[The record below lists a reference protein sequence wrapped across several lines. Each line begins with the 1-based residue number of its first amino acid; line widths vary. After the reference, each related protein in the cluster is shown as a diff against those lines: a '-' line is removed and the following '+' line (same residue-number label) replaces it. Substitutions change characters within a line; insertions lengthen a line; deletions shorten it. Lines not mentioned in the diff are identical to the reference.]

1 MFFFNPTTR
10 LSIWE
15 RPDELEN
22 NDKIEE
28 IVSKGPP
35 QKQLIVESMYHYI
48 YTSFHYVL
56 TVNAS

>member
-15 RPDELEN
+15 RPVELEN

-28 IVSKGPP
+28 IISKGPP
-35 QKQLIVESMYHYI
+35 QKQPILESM
-48 YTSFHYVL
+48 
-56 TVNAS
+56 N